1 VHRNALPL
9 LAALSLLAAA
19 LAEAV
24 GHLYAW
30 MKATARALLAPA
42 LELAWA
48 AVPFAPPPGRRSP
61 APLTPWARPRAPP
74 LPA

>member
-1 VHRNALPL
+1 L

-19 LAEAV
+19 LAEAAA
-24 GHLYAW
+24 HLYAW

-48 AVPFAPPPGRRSP
+48 ALPFAAPPGRLSP
-61 APLTPWARPRAPP
+61 APLAPWARPRPPP
-74 LPA
+74 LPG